1 MIVIV
6 FSNLLKSQYSAPYKH
21 LLTIEVGVAVGAVHQ
36 VLLGEVVLHVSGGG
50 PHAGVDGGDG
60 G

>member
-1 MIVIV
+1 MDN
-6 FSNLLKSQYSAPYKH
+6 FYSEQHH
-21 LLTIEVGVAVGAVHQ
+21 LLTVEVSVSVGAVHE
-36 VLLGEVVLHVSGGG
+36 VLLGEVVLHMAGGR

>member
-1 MIVIV
+1 MRVEHTAANT
-6 FSNLLKSQYSAPYKH
+6 SDQDLLRVV
-21 LLTIEVGVAVGAVHQ
+21 VGVAVGAVHQ

>member
-1 MIVIV
+1 MDN
-6 FSNLLKSQYSAPYKH
+6 FYSEQHH
-21 LLTIEVGVAVGAVHQ
+21 LLTVEVGVAVGAVHE
-36 VLLGEVVLHVSGGG
+36 VLLGEVVLHVAGGR